1 MLLHKKTMVFAV
13 IAILAVSV
21 WVASAGNLVDQ
32 HGVLAGR
39 VVGQN
44 LTTVGAMVRE
54 GTVLVRVESITGA
67 AVAAR
72 ATRDGIVREVLVKPG
87 DIVRVGQV
95 IARIEPSVK

>member
-1 MLLHKKTMVFAV
+1 MLLHKKTMVVAV
-13 IAILAVSV
+13 VAILAISA

-32 HGVLAGR
+32 QGVLAGR
-39 VVGQN
+39 VVAQN

-72 ATRDGIVREVLVKPG
+72 ATRDGVIREVLVKPG
-87 DIVRVGQV
+87 DMIKAGQV
-95 IARIEPSVK
+95 VARIEPTVK